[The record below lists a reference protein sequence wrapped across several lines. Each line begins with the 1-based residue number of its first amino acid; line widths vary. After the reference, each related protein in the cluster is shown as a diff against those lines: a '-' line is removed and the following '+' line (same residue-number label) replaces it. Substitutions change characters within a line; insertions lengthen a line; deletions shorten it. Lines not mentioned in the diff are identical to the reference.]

1 MLAGQLA
8 FGNVQFFETERDLV
22 LPEGSRYLNDSSFD
36 RIAFEQEGLQV
47 SVASQSFADMVGMPF
62 IQIAKTQIQQLQ
74 SLVAT
79 QEMMNDLELVTII
92 GQRVLGQPEFADFIV
107 GLEAV
112 HQFIE
117 ALSRDQILMQIKL
130 SQLHLLVFVELNKV
144 RDGLVVQFRVRQVQS
159 KQR

>member
-62 IQIAKTQIQQLQ
+62 I
-74 SLVAT
+74 
-79 QEMMNDLELVTII
+79 
-92 GQRVLGQPEFADFIV
+92 
-107 GLEAV
+107 
-112 HQFIE
+112 
-117 ALSRDQILMQIKL
+117 
-130 SQLHLLVFVELNKV
+130 
-144 RDGLVVQFRVRQVQS
+144 
-159 KQR
+159 